1 MGLFGLFKDK
11 GIYYNLTR
19 EEMDEMIKNGDLKKI
34 YLISPKFG
42 GAENVSNMVYV
53 PTLAYEQ
60 KNQIDEELEN
70 YLRQGRNV
78 RYMCNLKYK
87 GKSSIPSKI
96 KIQGFIEDVG
106 PYIKEIDVW

>member
-1 MGLFGLFKDK
+1 MGLFGLFKNK
-11 GIYYNLTR
+11 GIYYYLTK
-19 EEMDEMIKNGDLKKI
+19 EEKDEMIKTGDLKRM

-42 GAENVSNMVYV
+42 GTDDIGNMVYV
-53 PTLAYEQ
+53 PTLAYNK

-70 YLRQGRNV
+70 YLKQGRNV
-78 RYMCNLKYK
+78 RYMCNLRYK

-96 KIQGFIEDVG
+96 KIQAVIDGVG